1 MDQTDQIDKTDL
13 PNQADQPTNYTIGGV
28 RYRLEPASYRQ
39 HRWLAEG
46 PLKGVDLSEGLSH
59 VAMLTLL
66 TDHAPEILGIV
77 LIPEGQT
84 REEKVR
90 AGLPAARQLAEQID
104 CTLTP
109 EEVRPIAEDFF
120 ALNGFKNWAYFVD
133 FRKVAASM
141 PAPTIGNGLIPPS
154 ASSPAATSPS
164 ETPSN
169 AAPAPGTATPICAG
183 SSSGSSPI

>member
-1 MDQTDQIDKTDL
+1 MDQTDQTDQIDQIDRAKTYCIG
-13 PNQADQPTNYTIGGV
+13 DQ

-77 LIPEGQT
+77 LIAEGQT

-90 AGLPAARQLAEQID
+90 AGLSAARALAEQID

-133 FRKVAASM
+133 FRKVAATM
-141 PAPTIGNGLIPPS
+141 PAADTEHGLIRPS
-154 ASSPAATSPS
+154 VSLPAETSRS

-169 AAPAPGTATPICAG
+169 APPDQATAKPICVG